1 MEDFRHDFNM
11 PFVSQA
17 RTMAFSRYKMFACEK
32 QSDMRGG
39 SVVWPK
45 EHRLGVRQV
54 WGGCGGLGQVS
65 PPV

>member
-1 MEDFRHDFNM
+1 MEDFRHDFNVLFM
-11 PFVSQA
+11 SQA

-32 QSDMRGG
+32 HSDMRRG
-39 SVVWPK
+39 SVVRPK

-54 WGGCGGLGQVS
+54 WGRSRGLGQVS